1 MESQPQAVKD
11 QSGARYPIR
20 TVSMMTGVNVIT
32 LRAWESRYGL
42 ITPERKKSGHR
53 LYTQE
58 HIDLINKVVGL
69 LDRGMRIG
77 QVKAYLESKGEETDG
92 HESQHDIWHRFL
104 DGMLAA
110 VIRFDEEALDIV
122 YSEALTFY
130 NISTVTQRLLRPL
143 LVELGQRWASGYG
156 TVAEE
161 HFFAFYMRNKL
172 GARFHHKTRNT
183 QGKKVLMAC
192 LPGERH
198 ETGLLLLALALNESG
213 FYPVV
218 LGADMPLEDIPEVTD
233 KIGCEAVLLSGIVEP
248 GKQLLETQLPR
259 LVSSVDVPVFLGGP
273 VSVNCVDEIM
283 RAGAVALGA
292 DIDIGR
298 KNLELALSE

>member
-213 FYPVV
+213 FHPVV
-218 LGADMPLEDIPEVTD
+218 LGADMPLEDIPQVTD

>member
-1 MESQPQAVKD
+1 MEDQQQPVKE
-11 QSGARYPIR
+11 QTGARYPIR
-20 TVSMMTGVNVIT
+20 TVSLMTGVNVIT

-42 ITPERKKSGHR
+42 IVPERKESGHR

-77 QVKAYLESKGEETDG
+77 QVKAYLESQDEESG
-92 HESQHDIWHRFL
+92 AEEGGQDIWHRFL

-110 VIRFDEEALDIV
+110 VIRFDEEALEVV
-122 YSEALTFY
+122 YSEALTY
-130 NISTVTQRLLRPL
+130 YDISTVTRKLLRPL
-143 LVELGQRWASGYG
+143 LVELGKRWESGYG

-172 GARFHHKTRNT
+172 GARFHHRTKNAP
-183 QGKKVLMAC
+183 GKKVLMAC

-213 FYPVV
+213 FHPVV
-218 LGADMPLEDIPEVTD
+218 LGADMPLEEIPQATE
-233 KIGCEAVLLSGIVEP
+233 KIGCNAVVLSGIVDPEA
-248 GKQLLETQLPR
+248 QLLETALPK
-259 LVSSVDVPVFLGGP
+259 LVSYVEVPVFVGGP
-273 VSVNCVDEIM
+273 VSVNFVDDIM
-283 RAGAVALGA
+283 RAGAIVLGT

-298 KNLELALSE
+298 KSLETALSE